1 MKHLFQKII
10 MQCDVAPCVISIS
23 NKIEHLNKE
32 QSYQNFAK
40 EVIMLFLVIFAMQSR
55 NRAVARALIGVY
67 IYIFVL
73 CPTNFF

>member
-1 MKHLFQKII
+1 MKHLFQKTII
-10 MQCDVAPCVISIS
+10 QSDVAPCVVSIS